1 MSIAIQ
7 GKDNQILNNHIIA
20 LPDDYMVLILK
31 NASIYIRNKII
42 E

>member
-31 NASIYIRNKII
+31 KCFNIYKK
-42 E
+42 